1 MRQSNKILHEAF
13 DMLFRERVVRSH
25 NRFSTDFLNKSPRY
39 MSWLS
44 ANNNKHEPSIEA
56 CVALYVSLT
65 ELGSKL
71 SVSSASNIAEDIDDL
86 TDRLWGEIIKS
97 VKKQAWA

>member
-1 MRQSNKILHEAF
+1 MRQSNKILHEAY

-44 ANNNKHEPSIEA
+44 ANNNRHEPSIEA

-71 SVSSASNIAEDIDDL
+71 SVVRHEGAECQ
-86 TDRLWGEIIKS
+86 WGEDPPGYLLVRS
-97 VKKQAWA
+97 SS